1 MKIMT
6 LRKIVS
12 ITLFIS
18 SLIVF
23 VTGVILYFE
32 STRALYRI
40 VEFIPADK
48 IRVLHVY
55 SGFVASGLGI
65 IHVYFNWT
73 AIKNYFKSL
82 FK

>member
-1 MKIMT
+1 MKTMT

-18 SLIVF
+18 ALIVF
-23 VTGVILYFE
+23 ITGIILYLQ
-32 STRALYRI
+32 STKALYRL

-48 IRVLHVY
+48 ICILHEY

-65 IHVYFNWT
+65 IHIYLNWA
-73 AIKNYFKSL
+73 AIKNYFKTL